1 MQNWLKMLSL
11 DWSRWDLHKNILGRK
26 FYFRSKIFIVTELF
40 LNFSK
45 NILFRFKICKKC
57 NADADTQ
64 NWSCTGTATL
74 RVIPHQPELI
84 TEKISRRI
92 QHMFNHK
99 ENDWGFSHFLSW
111 DDATDPA
118 KGYCTPEI
126 SLTLE
131 ATVIWWVITP
141 RFLSPRC
148 RDLKFQLLQP

>member
-1 MQNWLKMLSL
+1 M
-11 DWSRWDLHKNILGRK
+11 RRTDLWEVWRFSQAKFCKKCFKIKYFCFQENLQKNFSNSQKSPKIPSVYL
-26 FYFRSKIFIVTELF
+26 SKIFIVSELF

-131 ATVIWWVITP
+131 ATVI
-141 RFLSPRC
+141 
-148 RDLKFQLLQP
+148 